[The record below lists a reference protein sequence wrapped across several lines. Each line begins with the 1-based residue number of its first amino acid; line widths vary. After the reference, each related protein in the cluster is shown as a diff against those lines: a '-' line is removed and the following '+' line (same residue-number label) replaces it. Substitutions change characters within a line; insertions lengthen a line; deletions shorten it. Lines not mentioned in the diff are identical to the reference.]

1 MDLFAYRT
9 SFDNLLGV
17 KNAPNPHEI
26 MLFKRAKK
34 YIEIITWIPGI
45 RMIAVV
51 NSLSM
56 YATNKNSDIDLFI
69 VTEKNRMWL
78 VRVLL
83 TFVFWMHGVWRH
95 KKEIAGNFCLSFWM
109 ENEMMDMEKIAL
121 KNDVYL
127 YFWMYYMKPVL
138 LDGTIWEEFQKKN
151 KEFRFSE
158 QALEQLKYRKGT
170 MKPSFFSK

>member
-1 MDLFAYRT
+1 
-9 SFDNLLGV
+9 
-17 KNAPNPHEI
+17 
-26 MLFKRAKK
+26 
-34 YIEIITWIPGI
+34 
-45 RMIAVV
+45 MIAVV

-69 VTEKNRMWL
+69 VTAKNRMWL

-109 ENEMMDMEKIAL
+109 EDEMMDMEKIAL

-138 LDGTIWEEFQKKN
+138 LDETLWEEFQKKN
-151 KEFRFSE
+151 KEYRFSE
-158 QALEQLKYRKGT
+158 EVLGQLKYIKGSL
-170 MKPSFFSK
+170 KPTFFSKAILTSLNAIFRYFGEKKARKSWIKK